1 MLNFYLRSRM
11 PIEEALELIYQ
22 DTKLE
27 CCLRLSESLRNGKEL
42 AKGLREIGL
51 TDGFIYS
58 CLSIGENTG
67 DYPSAFGKI
76 IAYSDRRLEDRKYLT
91 RVLSYPALLLFFT
104 VLLLGFILFSVTP
117 QLYKII
123 ESTGGRFPAVLEIL
137 YALNGILTQHG
148 RLWAILAAGLLF
160 AVLSGLFDRGA
171 KKHIRRILLKN
182 YFVRTLYRVYMARDI
197 FWQIKVLTDADMNIV
212 SALRIVAENS
222 DSQEYREILSET
234 ASGIEEGNTF
244 SQMLDR
250 YATVF
255 PPAVIR
261 YVRLGESTDQFP
273 KSLDS
278 IVGYLNIKA
287 DDLTENAK
295 KIIQPLTIVLA
306 AGMVSLILAMV
317 LPIIESAS
325 SMGGLL

>member
-67 DYPSAFGKI
+67 DYPSAFDKI
-76 IAYSDRRLEDRKYLT
+76 ITYSDRRIEDRKYLT

-171 KKHIRRILLKN
+171 KKTYPAHPFEKLFRADSLSRLYGTG
-182 YFVRTLYRVYMARDI
+182 YFL
-197 FWQIKVLTDADMNIV
+197 ADQG
-212 SALRIVAENS
+212 ADRCGY
-222 DSQEYREILSET
+222 EYRLGAEDRCGKFGF
-234 ASGIEEGNTF
+234 AGI
-244 SQMLDR
+244 S
-250 YATVF
+250 
-255 PPAVIR
+255 
-261 YVRLGESTDQFP
+261 
-273 KSLDS
+273 
-278 IVGYLNIKA
+278 
-287 DDLTENAK
+287 
-295 KIIQPLTIVLA
+295 
-306 AGMVSLILAMV
+306 
-317 LPIIESAS
+317 
-325 SMGGLL
+325 